1 MAAYILKR
9 VVGSILLLLM
19 IMVVTFYLMNAIPG
33 SPFLTEKST
42 PEQIA
47 AAEAKYGLDK
57 PLHIQLWNYIK
68 NFFTETSHI
77 GVVESFSGSQELKEN
92 LNSLRVSNLNQRHIV
107 EAEIHVSGKRTVTAA
122 DIEFVGA
129 YTVSASGKKGTP
141 VSLEKLAPKVQNPG
155 LVLAELN
162 EGESLDLSFNLT
174 KIIDSPLFDFGVSLK
189 EQEGTPVSDI
199 LFKQGKFECSLKLG
213 ICAMILAIIIGIPL
227 GCLAAYFR
235 GTWLDGLLRVITTV
249 GVAIPTFVLASLL
262 LIGFTVDWPILPT
275 KSNSLPDFKSY
286 VLPVISLSFYY
297 TCYIAKLMRTSMLDA
312 INQDY
317 IRTARAKG
325 VKTGKIVLKHA
336 LRNSLI
342 PVVTYLGPVFAGIIT
357 GSFVVESIFSVPGLG
372 KYFVS
377 CVTSRDYPIIMATTI
392 VLSALVI
399 FMMLVVDIVYK
410 IIDPRITLTSK
421 EE

>member
-1 MAAYILKR
+1 MATYILKR
-9 VVGSILLLLM
+9 VVGSVLLLLM
-19 IMVVTFYLMNAIPG
+19 IMVVTFFLMNAIPG

-68 NFFTETSHI
+68 N
-77 GVVESFSGSQELKEN
+77 
-92 LNSLRVSNLNQRHIV
+92 
-107 EAEIHVSGKRTVTAA
+107 
-122 DIEFVGA
+122 
-129 YTVSASGKKGTP
+129 YCKG
-141 VSLEKLAPKVQNPG
+141 
-155 LVLAELN
+155 
-162 EGESLDLSFNLT
+162 DL
-174 KIIDSPLFDFGVSLK
+174 GVSLK
-189 EQEGTPVSDI
+189 EQEGTPVTDI
-199 LFKQGKFECSLKLG
+199 LFRQGKFGCSIKLG
-213 ICAMILAIIIGIPL
+213 VCAMILAILVGIPL

-235 GTWLDGLLRVITTV
+235 GTWLDGLLRVVTTV

-262 LIGFTVDWPILPT
+262 LIGFTVQWPILPT

-377 CVTSRDYPIIMATTI
+377 CVTSRDYPIIMATTV

-410 IIDPRITLTSK
+410 IVDPRITLTSR